1 QVPSEEEI
9 QKQSSDEPDSDFKF
23 EDELTEEENQN
34 DTLST
39 ETQEEMQFSG
49 SLEKPRPKPAYLNL
63 KPKGPKQSF
72 LAAISDNWSQSQRI
86 KPSHTE
92 KSNLCNI
99 VMLLCTMLSSLTW
112 KFVTQLLQFS
122 NVLRIHLLPSSLV
135 IYMAQL
141 FLLLGGKVVKI
152 LGSLRLENR
161 GLLASVLGRRC
172 QQAGRE

>member
-1 QVPSEEEI
+1 MPSEEET

-39 ETQEEMQFSG
+39 ETQEEMPFSG

-99 VMLLCTMLSSLTW
+99 VMVSGVTTVSLCISTA
-112 KFVTQLLQFS
+112 FVPQL
-122 NVLRIHLLPSSLV
+122 
-135 IYMAQL
+135 
-141 FLLLGGKVVKI
+141 
-152 LGSLRLENR
+152 
-161 GLLASVLGRRC
+161 
-172 QQAGRE
+172 